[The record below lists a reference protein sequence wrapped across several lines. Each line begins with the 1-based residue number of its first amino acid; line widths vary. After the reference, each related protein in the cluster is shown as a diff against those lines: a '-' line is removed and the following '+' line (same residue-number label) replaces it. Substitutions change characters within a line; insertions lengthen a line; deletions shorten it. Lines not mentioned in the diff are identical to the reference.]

1 MSVFV
6 LFAFVLQALDVLCT
20 ATTQLYIQHADGAV
34 TQELVRSGFADR
46 TILTIAH
53 RLNTIID
60 NDRILLMD
68 FGRVAECGPNCI
80 YHCSATHANVT
91 SSVQP

>member
-1 MSVFV
+1 MTIV
-6 LFAFVLQALDVLCT
+6 
-20 ATTQLYIQHADGAV
+20 QLS
-34 TQELVRSGFADR
+34 QELVRTGFGDR

-68 FGRVAECGPNCI
+68 FGHVAECGT
-80 YHCSATHANVT
+80 SVT
-91 SSVQP
+91 LLPLSPYDGGSFSTSLWIWEQSLLALCGRFC

>member
-1 MSVFV
+1 M
-6 LFAFVLQALDVLCT
+6 LC
-20 ATTQLYIQHADGAV
+20 HAA
-34 TQELVRSGFADR
+34 QELVRSGFADR

-68 FGRVAECGPNCI
+68 FGNVAE
-80 YHCSATHANVT
+80 YDARHAAA
-91 SSVQP
+91 

>member
-1 MSVFV
+1 V
-6 LFAFVLQALDVLCT
+6 A
-20 ATTQLYIQHADGAV
+20 
-34 TQELVRSGFADR
+34 QELVRSGFADR

-68 FGRVAECGPNCI
+68 FGNVAE
-80 YHCSATHANVT
+80 YDARHAAA
-91 SSVQP
+91 